1 MDKLLRMRTDT
12 SKQTE
17 GIVSKPKY
25 ESLLTR
31 AQVAEMLNCHPDTIK
46 RLEKRGKI
54 PRVQITGVGVRYR
67 PSTIQAYI
75 EGREIF
81 VNPILN

>member
-1 MDKLLRMRTDT
+1 M
-12 SKQTE
+12 
-17 GIVSKPKY
+17 SKPKY

-46 RLEKRGKI
+46 KLEKDGVI
-54 PRVQITGVGVRYR
+54 PRVQLTGVGVRYR
-67 PSTIQAYI
+67 PKTIQSFI

-81 VNPILN
+81 VNTKFN

>member
-1 MDKLLRMRTDT
+1 MKMRLDLPKLM
-12 SKQTE
+12 E
-17 GIVSKPKY
+17 VIMSKPKY

-31 AQVAEMLNCHPDTIK
+31 SQVAEMLNCHPDTVK
-46 RLEKRGKI
+46 RLEQRGKI

-67 PSTIQAYI
+67 PSTIQSYI

-81 VNPILN
+81 VNPSLN